1 MVMPIIFCNFVAL
14 KKQTTLSNEGK
25 QCKSMK
31 MIIDT
36 TYDIKNKIVSIILLV
51 MLFAVPKADAQTTQS
66 TVPLYQLVLWYKD
79 GSKADF
85 LATAQPMFYFAD
97 DTIHFSTKS
106 VTLKVP
112 REEFDRFTLE
122 RVEPKWVFRIWLRD
136 GGCVG
141 YGIDEK
147 PEVTL
152 GDSLFTLT
160 TQKHTV
166 QYPAAQVLK
175 FTLDDVAAF
184 TDEDVNLDG
193 FADTQDV
200 LAIYEY
206 MRTQKRRSP
215 TIIYDVNHDGKVDS
229 QDVLTIYSRIN
240 K

>member
-1 MVMPIIFCNFVAL
+1 
-14 KKQTTLSNEGK
+14 
-25 QCKSMK
+25 
-31 MIIDT
+31 MISDT
-36 TYDIKNKIVSIILLV
+36 AYDMRIKAVSILLLM
-51 MLFAVPKADAQTTQS
+51 MLFVVPKADAQTAQPDI
-66 TVPLYQLVLWYKD
+66 PLYQLVLWYKD
-79 GSKADF
+79 GTKADF
-85 LATAQPMFYFAD
+85 LATTQPRFYYAD
-97 DTIHFSTKS
+97 DTICLSAKS
-106 VTLKVP
+106 VMLKVS
-112 REEFDRFTLE
+112 RDEFDKFTLE

-152 GDSLFTLT
+152 GDSLFILT
-160 TQKHTV
+160 TQKHMV

-193 FADTQDV
+193 LADTQDV

-229 QDVLTIYSRIN
+229 QDVLTIYKKQSTN